1 MMSTRFSKG
10 QKILWAVF
18 LVSLPI
24 SSFPYFPGGVGGD
37 TLVRPL
43 ALYPL
48 AALLVLVTLPRLFTK
63 PIPRTVLPLAAFALV
78 ALASTVL
85 AHARGIDSNINV
97 SVASRSVRMLL
108 TLALGGAFYL
118 TVTLTPDSEAM
129 LRFSLRWL
137 FVGLILALIWG
148 SLQAVY
154 VLKFNPAYF
163 DFLSKMQ
170 KFVSTR
176 RLFARRVSGMTYEPS
191 WFAEQIA
198 FLWMPWLFAAVI
210 SNQTVFGWR
219 FRRLTVETMLL
230 PWAAVILMLTYSRS
244 GLAYFVIQLVL
255 AFLLWPRK
263 KRLKVRNW
271 KILFKRVAQVGLILV
286 ILVAIAFLVGTRNNY
301 FSRLWRFWSDE
312 EATGT
317 YFQYIAFSQRF
328 AYWETAYQLFEQYP
342 VLGIGLGNFT
352 FYFEDAL
359 SDRPLRPTPELLRKF
374 VPEEGHHPIIVTR
387 NLLARILVETGLL
400 GTATFLA
407 FLVAILGSVG
417 YLWMGPTVEQ
427 RFWGRAGLLGL
438 VVFVGVAFSVDSFAI
453 PNMWILFGLVT
464 SAAQVYA
471 PGVT

>member
-1 MMSTRFSKG
+1 MTSPWFSKA
-10 QKILWAVF
+10 QKMLWAVF
-18 LVSLPI
+18 LVSLPM
-24 SSFPYFPGGVGGD
+24 SSFPFFPGGVGGD

-63 PIPRTVLPLAAFALV
+63 PISRTALPLAAFALV

-85 AHARGIDSNINV
+85 AHARGIDPNINV

-118 TVTLTPDSEAM
+118 TVALTPDSESM

-137 FVGLILALIWG
+137 FIGLIIALIWG
-148 SLQAVY
+148 TLQAIY
-154 VLKFNPAYF
+154 VIKFDRAYF
-163 DFLSKMQ
+163 DFLSRLQ
-170 KFVSTR
+170 NFVSTR
-176 RLFARRVSGMTYEPS
+176 RLFAKRVSGMTYEPS

-198 FLWMPWLFAAVI
+198 FLWMPWLFAAVL

-219 FRRLTVETMLL
+219 FRRLTVETLLL
-230 PWAAVILMLTYSRS
+230 PWATVILMFTYSRS

-263 KRLKVRNW
+263 KRVKVRNW
-271 KILFKRVAQVGLILV
+271 KTIFKRVAQVGLILV
-286 ILVAIAFLVGTRNNY
+286 ILIAIAFLVGTRNNY

-359 SDRPLRPTPELLRKF
+359 TDRPLRPMPELLRKF
-374 VPEEGHHPIIVTR
+374 VPEEGHLPIIVTR
-387 NLLARILVETGLL
+387 NLFARILVETGLL

-407 FLVAILGSVG
+407 FFVAMLGSAV
-417 YLWMGPTVEQ
+417 YLWMGLTAEQ

-453 PNMWILFGLVT
+453 PNMWILFGLLT

-471 PGVT
+471 PGMS

>member
-1 MMSTRFSKG
+1 MTSPWFSKA

-85 AHARGIDSNINV
+85 AHARGIDPNINV

-163 DFLSKMQ
+163 DFLSKLQ

-230 PWAAVILMLTYSRS
+230 PWAAVILMFTYSRS
-244 GLAYFVIQLVL
+244 GLAYFVIQLIL
-255 AFLLWPRK
+255 AVLLWPRK
-263 KRLKVRNW
+263 KRVKVRNW

-359 SDRPLRPTPELLRKF
+359 TDRPLRPTPELLRKF

-417 YLWMGPTVEQ
+417 YLWMGPTPEQ

>member
-1 MMSTRFSKG
+1 MRSTWLSKA

-18 LVSLPI
+18 LVSLPV

-48 AALLVLVTLPRLFTK
+48 AALLVLVILPRLFTK
-63 PIPRTVLPLAAFALV
+63 PIPRTALPLIAFALI

-85 AHARGIDSNINV
+85 AHARGIDPHINV

-108 TLALGGAFYL
+108 TLALGGAFYFA
-118 TVTLTPDSEAM
+118 VALTPDSEAM
-129 LRFSLRWL
+129 LRFSLRWM

-148 SLQAVY
+148 TLQAVY
-154 VLKFNPAYF
+154 VLKFDPAYF
-163 DFLSKMQ
+163 DF
-170 KFVSTR
+170 VSSIQEHISSR
-176 RLFARRVSGMTYEPS
+176 RLFARRVSGMTFEPS

-198 FLWMPWLFAAVI
+198 FLWMPWLFAAVM
-210 SNQTVFGWR
+210 SDQTVFGWR
-219 FRRLTVETMLL
+219 WGRLTVETLLL
-230 PWAAVILMLTYSRS
+230 PWAAVILVFTYSRS
-244 GLAYFVIQLVL
+244 GLAYFVIQLILAVL
-255 AFLLWPRK
+255 FWPRK
-263 KRLKVRNW
+263 KWLKVRNW
-271 KILFKRVAQVGLILV
+271 KTIFKRVAQVGLILL
-286 ILVAIAFLVGTRNNY
+286 ILIAIAFLVGTRNNY

-342 VLGIGLGNFT
+342 VLGVGLGNFT

-359 SDRPLRPTPELLRKF
+359 TDRPLRPTPELLRKF
-374 VPEEGHHPIIVTR
+374 VPEKGQNPIVGTR
-387 NLLARILVETGLL
+387 NLFARILAETGLL

-407 FLVAILGSVG
+407 FLVAVFGAAV
-417 YLWMGPTVEQ
+417 YLWMAPTEGQ

-453 PNMWILFGLVT
+453 PNMWILFGLII

-471 PGVT
+471 PGVS

>member
-1 MMSTRFSKG
+1 MTSPWFSKA

-18 LVSLPI
+18 LVSLPV

-63 PIPRTVLPLAAFALV
+63 PIPRAALPLAAFGLI

-85 AHARGIDSNINV
+85 AHARGIDPTINV

-118 TVTLTPDSEAM
+118 TVALTPDSETM
-129 LRFSLRWL
+129 LRFSLRWM
-137 FVGLILALIWG
+137 FVGLIIALIWG

-154 VLKFNPAYF
+154 VLKFDPAYF
-163 DFLSKMQ
+163 DFISNVQ
-170 KFVSTR
+170 EHISSR
-176 RLFARRVSGMTYEPS
+176 RLFARRVSGMTFEPS

-198 FLWMPWLFAAVI
+198 FLWMPWLFAAVM

-219 FRRLTVETMLL
+219 FRRLTVETLLL
-230 PWAAVILMLTYSRS
+230 PWAAVILMFTYSRS
-244 GLAYFVIQLVL
+244 GLAYFVIQLIL
-255 AFLLWPRK
+255 ALFFGSRDQLRK
-263 KRLKVRNW
+263 INRKFIFKRLG
-271 KILFKRVAQVGLILV
+271 RVVLVLIVLLV
-286 ILVAIAFLVGTRNNY
+286 FVFVAGRRNNY
-301 FSRLWRFWSDE
+301 FSRLWRFWSGE
-312 EATGT
+312 EANGS

-328 AYWETAYQLFEQYP
+328 AYWETAYQLFEQHP
-342 VLGIGLGNFT
+342 LLGIGLGNFT

-359 SDRPLRPTPELLRKF
+359 TDRPLRPTWELLRKF

-407 FLVAILGSVG
+407 FLVAVFGSAV
-417 YLWMGPTVEQ
+417 YLWMAPTEGQ

-453 PNMWILFGLVT
+453 PNMWILFGLIT

>member
-118 TVTLTPDSEAM
+118 TVTLTPDSEEM

-263 KRLKVRNW
+263 KRVKVRNW

>member
-1 MMSTRFSKG
+1 
-10 QKILWAVF
+10 
-18 LVSLPI
+18 
-24 SSFPYFPGGVGGD
+24 
-37 TLVRPL
+37 
-43 ALYPL
+43 
-48 AALLVLVTLPRLFTK
+48 
-63 PIPRTVLPLAAFALV
+63 
-78 ALASTVL
+78 
-85 AHARGIDSNINV
+85 
-97 SVASRSVRMLL
+97 
-108 TLALGGAFYL
+108 
-118 TVTLTPDSEAM
+118 
-129 LRFSLRWL
+129 
-137 FVGLILALIWG
+137 
-148 SLQAVY
+148 LQAVY

-263 KRLKVRNW
+263 KRVKVRNW

-427 RFWGRAGLLGL
+427 CFWGRAGLLGL